1 MKRVLKNKAERK
13 EWIKKYH
20 NWEVISEIPELKLK
34 FFKYEFD
41 NGDKFIVIEYFY
53 PGNEYCAACYK
64 NKYGLITTEKSNY
77 TGGYGQFY
85 VDAFDPAGCS
95 KGNLIDYLTKVR
107 PEVEC
112 YE

>member
-1 MKRVLKNKAERK
+1 MQT
-13 EWIKKYH
+13 
-20 NWEVISEIPELKLK
+20 ELKENDEVLPLSNFK
-34 FFKYEFD
+34 FKYEFE
-41 NGDKFIVIEYFY
+41 NGDKFIVIEYFC
-53 PGNEYCAACYK
+53 PESKYCVARYE
-64 NKYGLITTEKSNY
+64 NKYGLITTKNSSY
-77 TGGYGQFY
+77 LGGYGQFY